1 MEKIIKRPGD
11 EAFSAF
17 YPGSVVMV
25 SAVDREGRADICT
38 VGAWSLVNGVPRLYG
53 IAMCTTVIPP
63 YYFKRYTTTCIEE
76 TGEFVINIPHIG
88 LAEAWEICGTL
99 TLTKDRN
106 IDKFERAGL
115 TRAEPVAV
123 KAPLIAECPVNIEC
137 RVHSK
142 LVLPSHDWIVGE
154 PVAIH
159 TAHDIADGKRLLHW
173 EDAARFE

>member
-11 EAFSAF
+11 EGFVSF
-17 YPGSVVMV
+17 YPTSVVMV
-25 SAVDREGRADICT
+25 SAVDLEGRADICT
-38 VGAWSLVNGVPRLYG
+38 VGALSLVNGVPRLYG
-53 IAMCTTVIPP
+53 IAMCTTAIPP

-76 TGEFVINIPHIG
+76 TGEFVLNIPHAG
-88 LAEAWEICGTL
+88 LAEAWNICGTTSL
-99 TLTKDRN
+99 TRDRT

-123 KAPLIAECPVNIEC
+123 KAPLIAECPINIEC

-142 LVLPSHDWIVGE
+142 LTLPSHDWIVGE

-159 TAHDIADGKRLLHW
+159 SAQEIFDKKEFHW
-173 EDAARFE
+173 EQTIRLKA